1 MTISFSQ
8 PLAVPEEYTEIKD
21 SEVAFFRS
29 TQSRTETYLTED
41 GYVDFEIRPALDL
54 QIAPAPDSEPEA
66 LQFDWDIVEYKESY
80 VVIQLKFENPEV
92 LSSLDG
98 KSMDEV

>member
-8 PLAVPEEYTEIKD
+8 PLAVPEQYTDIKD
-21 SEVAFFRS
+21 SEVAFYRS

-54 QIAPAPDSEPEA
+54 
-66 LQFDWDIVEYKESY
+66 
-80 VVIQLKFENPEV
+80 
-92 LSSLDG
+92 
-98 KSMDEV
+98 